1 MTAEEMQN
9 HLKAWGE
16 YKVLEPLEGGFR
28 NTAFLVEGFLAEG
41 HEAKRVAKTTRRN
54 EAAMRWLQPVH
65 TVAQQAGFITPDL
78 IAATNGTLVVNGVT
92 LETFIEGHV
101 PNPQQL
107 LEMQPQIQ
115 TFHDLTREVPQRP
128 GFTSSLQLLHKTSG
142 GDVNLNA
149 MPNELVTLCREH
161 WREHANQAQSVVHG
175 DLNANNVLITNDGK
189 YGLVDWDETRVDISD
204 FDTQALLRT
213 SGATLNSC
221 NTTWLDA
228 WEVAVCWQVEPEY
241 ALEVAER
248 FKHSSEELRGKS

>member
-1 MTAEEMQN
+1 MTAAEMQK

-28 NTAFLVEGFLAEG
+28 NTAFLVET
-41 HEAKRVAKTTRRN
+41 HNTKRVAKTTRRN
-54 EAAMRWLQPVH
+54 EAAMRWLRPVH
-65 TVAQQAGFITPDL
+65 AMAQQAGFITPDL
-78 IAATNGTLVVNGVT
+78 IASTNGTLVVNGVT
-92 LETFIEGHV
+92 LETFIEGHA
-101 PNPQQL
+101 PTPKQL
-107 LEMQPQIQ
+107 LEMQPHVQ
-115 TFHDLTREVPQRP
+115 TFHDLTQGILQRP
-128 GFTSSLQLLHKTSG
+128 GFTSSIQLLHETSG
-142 GDVNLNA
+142 GDVNLNV

-161 WREHANQAQSVVHG
+161 WLEHASQAQSVVHG

-213 SGATLNSC
+213 SGATLSPR

-248 FKHSSEELRGKS
+248 FTRSSENLKGKS

>member
-1 MTAEEMQN
+1 MTANEMQT

-28 NTAFLVEGFLAEG
+28 NTAFLVEA
-41 HEAKRVAKTTRRN
+41 HNTKRVAKTTRRN
-54 EAAMRWLQPVH
+54 EAAMRWLKPVH
-65 TVAQQAGFITPDL
+65 AAAQQAGFITPDL
-78 IAATNGTLVVNGVT
+78 IASTNGTLVVNGVT
-92 LETFIEGHV
+92 LETFIEGHA
-101 PNPQQL
+101 PTPQQL

-115 TFHDLTREVPQRP
+115 TFHDLTREIPQRP
-128 GFTSSLQLLHKTSG
+128 GFASSIQLLHETSG
-142 GDVNLNA
+142 GDVNLNT

-213 SGATLNSC
+213 SGATLDLR

-241 ALEVAER
+241 ALEVTER
-248 FKHSSEELRGKS
+248 FRSSSQHQKGQ